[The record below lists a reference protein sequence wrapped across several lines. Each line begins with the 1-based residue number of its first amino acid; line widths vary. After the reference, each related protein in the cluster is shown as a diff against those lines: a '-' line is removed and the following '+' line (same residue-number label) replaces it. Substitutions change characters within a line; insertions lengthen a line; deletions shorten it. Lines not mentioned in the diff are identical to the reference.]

1 MWCDAVFCAP
11 RCRDLGRGFD
21 LAEMLE
27 LVRNFRPCRR
37 GSPECVA
44 FLPRDLWDLKW
55 VKTINRCMSYMC
67 HICAMY
73 TYTMSIY
80 DHMKSHDAFAS
91 DANWNSEIPLASN
104 PRNCEISPIFPCN
117 FRAWGRAWPR
127 ALLSLQ
133 RRSIRS
139 TCQRIP
145 RQDIQDIQDRKAERQ
160 KGKTYHPRTWE
171 IDNAQCCHL
180 AISCHCSLTSCQSG
194 VSKCLSL
201 TQSCEIFSVSIS
213 SSSKKH
219 SFLFTSVFWSEFLK
233 LPQGKLS

>member
-1 MWCDAVFCAP
+1 MFCAP

-37 GSPECVA
+37 GSESKRSIDVCH
-44 FLPRDLWDLKW
+44 
-55 VKTINRCMSYMC
+55 ICSY
-67 HICAMY
+67 ICAMY

-80 DHMKSHDAFAS
+80 DHI
-91 DANWNSEIPLASN
+91 WNHMMFFLLLMLIEIQKFHWL
-104 PRNCEISPIFPCN
+104 RTHEIAKN

-139 TCQRIP
+139 LLFVFFPTGKKLP
-145 RQDIQDIQDRKAERQ
+145 KQDIQDRKVS
-160 KGKTYHPRTWE
+160 YHAHTWE

-180 AISCHCSLTSCQSG
+180 AIVAWQAARVECP
-194 VSKCLSL
+194 
-201 TQSCEIFSVSIS
+201 SVW
-213 SSSKKH
+213 
-219 SFLFTSVFWSEFLK
+219 V
-233 LPQGKLS
+233 